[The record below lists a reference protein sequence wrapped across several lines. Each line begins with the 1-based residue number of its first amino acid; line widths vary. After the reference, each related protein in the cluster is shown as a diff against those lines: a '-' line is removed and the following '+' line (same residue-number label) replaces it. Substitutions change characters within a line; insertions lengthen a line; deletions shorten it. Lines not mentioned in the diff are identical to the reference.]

1 MGSRE
6 RLAVAIPSRSKLWI
20 AAAILFGVMAGTA
33 CYFAIQ
39 LKFLV
44 GYDDALDV
52 GITSS
57 TKI

>member
-6 RLAVAIPSRSKLWI
+6 RLSVAIPSRSWLWI
-20 AAAILFGVMAGTA
+20 AAAILFGVTAGTA

-57 TKI
+57 TKK